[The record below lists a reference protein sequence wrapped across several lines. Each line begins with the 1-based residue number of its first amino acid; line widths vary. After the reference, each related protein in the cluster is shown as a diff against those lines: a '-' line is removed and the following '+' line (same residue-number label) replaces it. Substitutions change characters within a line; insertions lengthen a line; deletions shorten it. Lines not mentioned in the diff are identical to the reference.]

1 MGGSHAQNVG
11 VLLPSLENREQ
22 ILYLSLEFLQTES
35 LITLFSLEL
44 LHLLLKQGFLLQHL
58 PLNLLLRINGTLPDL
73 IQFNEMFLDEFFLP
87 VTLELCDFASE
98 FEIEGD
104 HVLVFLADGLL
115 VAGQFVHLVQV
126 TQFVG
131 ECL

>member
-1 MGGSHAQNVG
+1 
-11 VLLPSLENREQ
+11 
-22 ILYLSLEFLQTES
+22 
-35 LITLFSLEL
+35 
-44 LHLLLKQGFLLQHL
+44 
-58 PLNLLLRINGTLPDL
+58 
-73 IQFNEMFLDEFFLP
+73 MFLDEFFLP